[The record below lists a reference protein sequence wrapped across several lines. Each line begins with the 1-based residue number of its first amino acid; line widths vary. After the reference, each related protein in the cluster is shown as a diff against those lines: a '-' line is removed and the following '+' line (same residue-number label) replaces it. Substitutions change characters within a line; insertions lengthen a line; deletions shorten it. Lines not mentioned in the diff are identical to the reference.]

1 MFRHFAEADGAPQR
15 PLVSVPQPLAQD
27 EDVFETG
34 IQRGFIKWEPLCNHD
49 NWEFRHPANLLTEV
63 FRWTDFDV
71 DFVSKIVDRPR
82 AKTAEMLIWPHL
94 SQRCEPLKRGIE
106 EHLERGLP
114 DRPAALVKAL
124 VFYRRHSHRLQYY
137 LHYQLVAAFE
147 RMCNIVFFFL
157 IRAGY
162 SGRNFSIP

>member
-1 MFRHFAEADGAPQR
+1 MFRHFAEDDEAARRPQAG
-15 PLVSVPQPLAQD
+15 LPQVLAQD
-27 EDVFETG
+27 EDVFKTG
-34 IQRGFIKWEPLCNHD
+34 IQRRFIKWEPLCNHD

-63 FRWTDFDV
+63 FSH
-71 DFVSKIVDRPR
+71 VSFNDDLVNKLLNRPR
-82 AKTAEMLIWPHL
+82 AKTAEILIWPHL

-114 DRPAALVKAL
+114 DCPAALVKAL
-124 VFYRRHSHRLQYY
+124 VFYRRHSHRLQYHLNY
-137 LHYQLVAAFE
+137 ALVAAFE
-147 RMCNIVFFFL
+147 RMCNAIFVFL